1 MVPKLVK
8 SAGDVKQLSHELYGR
23 AVGSGLVLAILQ
35 VSLKITTP
43 LLQNAYWSIRYI
55 SERKG
60 LGKPMV
66 QSQLHAG
73 LVAKAKPGSSESC
86 PTGFGMSL
94 RMEVSTVPVPEPHH
108 TYTSCTE

>member
-23 AVGSGLVLAILQ
+23 AVGSELVLAMLQ

-73 LVAKAKPGSSESC
+73 LVAKLNQVAQN
-86 PTGFGMSL
+86 
-94 RMEVSTVPVPEPHH
+94 PVPLDLECP
-108 TYTSCTE
+108 